1 MIFLH
6 QKNDT
11 HILVMVGVTYRKDRD
26 RWQVQFRRHGTGEFV
41 FVGYHHTKEGA
52 MRMYDQYIIDNEM
65 KGYKMNFHDHREKPV
80 IRKRNEIPSYGG
92 DAIPPALE

>member
-1 MIFLH
+1 
-6 QKNDT
+6 
-11 HILVMVGVTYRKDRD
+11 
-26 RWQVQFRRHGTGEFV
+26 
-41 FVGYHHTKEGA
+41 
-52 MRMYDQYIIDNEM
+52 MRMYDQYIIDNKL